1 MSKRLGSILLLLAG
15 LLLLGTV
22 WFGYSSDLRITA
34 LRNTLHYKVIKAT
47 GGPRVR
53 GGQPPGSIAGTIR
66 DDKGAPIAGAQVL
79 VSSPLGHAYTAESD
93 LQGHYSIA
101 GIPPGRYVPVAG
113 KRGYDVAL
121 DQTCL
126 AGLCFKRAVAVRPGT
141 AVKGSDLA
149 LRSAPPPEIQVDSSL
164 VVDPTTTITVDAPFP
179 SSALR
184 TRISFERA
192 GLWINDCYLYEP
204 VEGDGSLPAMLLVLP
219 GPVRNWEMIPVPFAA
234 EGFSVLACYPLRGA
248 DIDGDA
254 ADLLTAVE
262 YLRRGQLPTRA
273 DPERL
278 ALVAASFTSLHAY
291 RLLGLTDQ
299 VDVALILGGMADGF
313 AFHHDLE
320 MGTLHA
326 RPPFDQA
333 HMALG
338 LPDSSPE
345 LYFKYSVA
353 HHLEGLPPLCLLHG
367 VEDELVPFSQSVHL
381 AEKLEQQELPHEFH
395 AYEGLSHYFVQ
406 TADDATTQQMFQD
419 ALRCLRR
426 WLDNE
431 QTRLSNQ

>member
-1 MSKRLGSILLLLAG
+1 MSKRIGSVLLLLAG
-15 LLLLGTV
+15 LLILGTV
-22 WFGYSSDLRITA
+22 WLSYSTDPRITA
-34 LRNTLHYKVIKAT
+34 LRNTLQYKIIKAA

-53 GGQPPGSIAGTIR
+53 GGEPPGSLAGTIR
-66 DDKGAPIAGAQVL
+66 DAKGAPMAGAQVL
-79 VSSPLGHAYTAESD
+79 VSSPLGRTYTTESD
-93 LQGHYSIA
+93 LQGHYSIT
-101 GIPPGRYVPVAG
+101 GIPPGRYVPVTG
-113 KRGYDVAL
+113 KRGYDDAL
-121 DQTCL
+121 NQTCL
-126 AGLCFKRAVAVRPGT
+126 AGLCFKHAVVVRPSAAASGYDF
-141 AVKGSDLA
+141 ALA
-149 LRSAPPPEIQVDSSL
+149 PAQPPEIRVDSSL
-164 VVDPTTTITVDAPFP
+164 VVSPTKTVTVQAPFP

-184 TRISFERA
+184 NRISFERA
-192 GLWINDCYLYEP
+192 GLWINDCYHYEP
-204 VEGDGSLPAMLLVLP
+204 VEGEGSLPAILLVLP

-234 EGFSVLACYPLRGA
+234 DGFSVLACYPLRGA

-262 YLRRGQLPTRA
+262 YLRQGRIPSRA

-299 VDVALILGGMADGF
+299 IDVALVLGGMADGF

-338 LPDSSPE
+338 LPDRSPE
-345 LYFKYSVA
+345 LYFKYSVT

-367 VEDELVPFSQSVHL
+367 LEDELVPFSQSVDL
-381 AEKLEQQELPHEFH
+381 AGKLEQRGLPHEFH

-406 TADDATTQQMFQD
+406 TADDATTQQMFRD
-419 ALRCLRR
+419 SLKCLRR
-426 WLDNE
+426 WLE
-431 QTRLSNQ
+431 SE